1 MLVKLSIPEG
11 VSYKHCQMMMFQA
24 CYLAGTATA
33 GQTTF
38 SNLSTYGSIID
49 AVTGAGISILDNS
62 KAGGWISDTTWT
74 NVEVLTTTG
83 QNVHPFLTMY
93 TSTGKSDYPYAFV
106 QMIAMSTTA
115 TVSSSM
121 TVNNSYNISYQPQ
134 ITVGLAEDLTS
145 AFAPNSTGYDASTN
159 SYRYHRGYAGHATS
173 SLNANGAKISNVK
186 NYHNQLTTNRV
197 MWNFHQTDSNPS
209 GGTSTKCTFYISINA
224 EQFTIYQLPFD
235 GTTDSDYSATEN
247 LWGGGMMHYG
257 TRTTQGWEDGYSDN
271 PSWTLLSYYRPE
283 PGKDY
288 GAYWTTMRQNNPWTS
303 PSEGVVSLTQT
314 LQSATFG
321 RNPISNRKYYSPT
334 YISTRQNG
342 YDSSG
347 DTYYDKIY
355 PYASQYGYETLTGT
369 ASNGSGWSTL
379 NSKSSTVAD
388 SNWGTTA
395 STYDSSVRGQLPMFR
410 GALESAPP
418 GSQANGSNGN
428 NTYIFNTPVVDPNTG
443 LVAPPAL
450 PIMIQAANGVN
461 SGGQLKGLMY
471 GGQIPNTSYLDTIR
485 TKEAK
490 YSINGSLFIP
500 IHFGPCN
507 WDSSTQYN
515 LQRGVDIMWLG
526 V

>member
-11 VSYKHCQMMMFQA
+11 VSYKHCQIMMFQA

-38 SNLSTYGSIID
+38 SNLATYGSVIN

-62 KAGGWISDTTWT
+62 KAGGWTSDTTWT
-74 NVEVLTTTG
+74 NVEQLGTGG
-83 QNVHPFLTMY
+83 QNFHPILTMY

-106 QMIAMSTTA
+106 QMIATSTA
-115 TVSSSM
+115 YTVTGAGSV
-121 TVNNSYNISYQPQ
+121 TNSYNISYQPQ

-145 AFAPNSTGYDASTN
+145 AFSPNSQGYDSNTSA
-159 SYRYHRGYAGHATS
+159 YRYHRGYAGHATAGVY
-173 SLNANGAKISNVK
+173 ANGAKISSVK
-186 NYHNQLTTNRV
+186 NYHNELTTNKV
-197 MWNFHQTDSNPS
+197 MWNFNQSVSNPS

-235 GTTDSDYSATEN
+235 GTTDSDYSATTN
-247 LWGGGMMHYG
+247 LWCGGMMHYG

-283 PGKDY
+283 PNRDY

-303 PSEGVVSLTQT
+303 PSAGVVSLNQT
-314 LQSATFG
+314 LQVTYTG
-321 RNPISNRKYYSPT
+321 RNPISNRKYWSSSYTSNRT
-334 YISTRQNG
+334 SNQDN
-342 YDSSG
+342 SG

-355 PYASQYGYETLTGT
+355 PYVSSIGYENLYGT
-369 ASNGSGWSTL
+369 SPQGYGWSNMT
-379 NSKSSTVAD
+379 NKTTGVAD
-388 SNWGTTA
+388 SNWAGTTG
-395 STYDSSVRGQLPMFR
+395 SYESSVRCQLPMFR

-418 GSQANGSNGN
+418 NSNSGSSN

-450 PIMIQAANGVN
+450 PIMIQASNGVN

-471 GGQIPNTSYLDTIR
+471 GGQIPNTSYLDTVR

-500 IHFGPCN
+500 IHFGTGMVG
-507 WDSSTQYN
+507 TQYN
-515 LQRGVDIMWLG
+515 TSRGVDIMWLG

>member
-38 SNLSTYGSIID
+38 SNLATYGSIIN

-62 KAGGWISDTTWT
+62 KAGGWTSDTTWT
-74 NVEVLTTTG
+74 NVETLTTTA
-83 QNVHPFLTMY
+83 QNFHPILTMY

-106 QMIAMSTTA
+106 QMIATSTSA
-115 TVSSSM
+115 TVSSAM
-121 TVNNSYNISYQPQ
+121 GINGNYNISYQPQ

-145 AFAPNSTGYDASTN
+145 AFAPNSTGYDASTS
-159 SYRYHRGYAGHATS
+159 SYRYHRGYAGHGTS
-173 SLNANGAKISNVK
+173 SLNANHAKICNVK
-186 NYHNQLTTNRV
+186 NYHNELTSNKV
-197 MWNFHQTDSNPS
+197 MWNFNQTYSQPS
-209 GGTSTKCTFYISINA
+209 GYTSTKCTFYISINA

-235 GTTDSDYSATEN
+235 GTTDNDYSATTN
-247 LWGGGMMHYG
+247 IWGGGMMHYG

-271 PSWTLLSYYRPE
+271 PSWTLMSYYRPA
-283 PGKDY
+283 PGYDY

-303 PSEGVVSLTQT
+303 PSAGVVSLNQT
-314 LQSATFG
+314 LQASSYG
-321 RNPISNRKYYSPT
+321 RNPISNRKFYSSSFT
-334 YISTRQNG
+334 SSRTSS

-355 PYASQYGYETLTGT
+355 PYASQYGYESLYGTSQSGTGWSNLSNKNTGVTDNTWTGT
-369 ASNGSGWSTL
+369 T
-379 NSKSSTVAD
+379 SS
-388 SNWGTTA
+388 
-395 STYDSSVRGQLPMFR
+395 YESSVRCQLPMFR
-410 GALESAPP
+410 GALESAPLN
-418 GSQANGSNGN
+418 SQAYSGN
-428 NTYIFNTPVVDPNTG
+428 PTYIFNTPVVDPNTG

-450 PIMIQAANGVN
+450 PIMIQASNGVN

-471 GGQIPNTSYLDTIR
+471 GGQIPNTSYLDTVR

-507 WDSSTQYN
+507 WSPSTQYN
-515 LQRGVDIMWLG
+515 PARGVDIMWLG

>member
-62 KAGGWISDTTWT
+62 KAGGWTSDTTWT
-74 NVEVLTTTG
+74 NVETFTTAG
-83 QNVHPFLTMY
+83 QSFHPMLTMY
-93 TSTGKSDYPYAFV
+93 TNTGKADYPYSFV
-106 QMIAMSTTA
+106 QMIATSTA
-115 TVSSSM
+115 HTVSSTINFSNAYSIM
-121 TVNNSYNISYQPQ
+121 YQPQ
-134 ITVGLAEDLTS
+134 ITVGLAEDLTT
-145 AFAPNSTGYDASTN
+145 AFAPNSAGYDAATAA
-159 SYRYHRGYAGHATS
+159 YRYHRGYAGHATS
-173 SLNANGAKISNVK
+173 AQHANGAKISNVK
-186 NYHNQLTTNRV
+186 NYHGDLTGNKV
-197 MWNFHQTDSNPS
+197 MWNFHQSDMTPSN
-209 GGTSTKCTFYISINA
+209 GTSTKCTFYISINA
-224 EQFTIYQLPFD
+224 EQFTMYQLPFD
-235 GTTDSDYSATEN
+235 GTTDSDYSTTAN

-283 PGKDY
+283 AGRDF

-303 PSEGVVSLTQT
+303 PSAGVVSLNQT
-314 LQSATFG
+314 LQTNTYG
-321 RNPISNRKYYSPT
+321 RNPISNRKYYSASFT
-334 YISTRQNG
+334 SSRTSS
-342 YDSSG
+342 YDVSG
-347 DTYYDKIY
+347 DTYNDKIY
-355 PYASQYGYETLTGT
+355 PFGAGNGYDTINGT
-369 ASNGSGWSTL
+369 SPSGVGWSTL
-379 NSKSSTVAD
+379 TSKTTGVAD
-388 SNWGTTA
+388 SSWTGSA
-395 STYDSSVRGQLPMFR
+395 QTYDSSVKCQLPMFR

-418 GSQANGSNGN
+418 GGQASSGN

-450 PIMIQAANGVN
+450 PIMIQASNGVN

-471 GGQIPNTSYLDTIR
+471 GGQIPNTSYLDTVR

-507 WDSSTQYN
+507 WDSSAQYSQ
-515 LQRGVDIMWLG
+515 QRGVDIMWLG

>member
-1 MLVKLSIPEG
+1 
-11 VSYKHCQMMMFQA
+11 MMFQA

-38 SNLSTYGSIID
+38 SNLATYGSVIN

-62 KAGGWISDTTWT
+62 KAGGWTSDTTWT
-74 NVEVLTTTG
+74 NVELLGTG
-83 QNVHPFLTMY
+83 AQNFHPILTMY

-106 QMIAMSTTA
+106 QMIATNTSVAVSGTTY
-115 TVSSSM
+115 VD
-121 TVNNSYNISYQPQ
+121 NSYNIAYQPQ

-145 AFAPNSTGYDASTN
+145 AFAPNSQGYDSATN
-159 SYRYHRGYAGHATS
+159 SYRYHRGYAGHATGGV
-173 SLNANGAKISNVK
+173 NGNHAKISNVK
-186 NYHNQLTTNRV
+186 NYHSQIASNKV
-197 MWNFHQTDSNPS
+197 MWNFHQTDSTPS

-224 EQFTIYQLPFD
+224 EQFSIYQLPFD
-235 GTTDSDYSATEN
+235 GTTDNDYSAIAN

-271 PSWTLLSYYRPE
+271 PSWTLLSYYRPD
-283 PGKDY
+283 PGYDY

-303 PSEGVVSLTQT
+303 PSAGVVSLNQT
-314 LQSATFG
+314 MQGSTYG
-321 RNPISNRKYYSPT
+321 RNPISNRKWWSGSYTS
-334 YISTRQNG
+334 SRG
-342 YDSSG
+342 SSYDNSG

-355 PYASQYGYETLTGT
+355 PFGAYNGADQLTGT
-369 ASNGSGWSTL
+369 SNNGSGWSSLT
-379 NSKSSTVAD
+379 NKTTGVAD
-388 SNWGTTA
+388 STWSGTTT
-395 STYDSSVRGQLPMFR
+395 TYDTSIRCQLPMFR
-410 GALESAPP
+410 GALESAAP
-418 GSQANGSNGN
+418 GGQGSNS
-428 NTYIFNTPVVDPNTG
+428 TYIFNTPVVDPNTG

-450 PIMIQAANGVN
+450 PIMIQASNGVN

-471 GGQIPNTSYLDTIR
+471 GGQIPNTSYLDTVR

-507 WDSSTQYN
+507 WSPSVQYG

>member
-38 SNLSTYGSIID
+38 SNLATYGSIIN

-62 KAGGWISDTTWT
+62 KAGGWTSDTTWT
-74 NVEVLTTTG
+74 NVETLTTAA
-83 QNVHPFLTMY
+83 QSFNPILTMY

-106 QMIAMSTTA
+106 QMIATSTSTT
-115 TVSSSM
+115 VSG
-121 TVNNSYNISYQPQ
+121 TTYLDNSYNIMYQPQ

-145 AFAPNSTGYDASTN
+145 AFSPNSQGFDAGTQT
-159 SYRYHRGYAGHATS
+159 YRYARGSAGHATS
-173 SLNANGAKISNVK
+173 SLNANHAKISNVK
-186 NYHNQLTTNRV
+186 NYHNQMASNKV
-197 MWNFHQTDSNPS
+197 MWNFHQTDSTPT

-224 EQFTIYQLPFD
+224 EQFSIYQLPFD
-235 GTTDSDYSATEN
+235 GTTDSDYSALAN

-271 PSWTLLSYYRPE
+271 PSWTLMSYYRPD
-283 PGKDY
+283 PGRDY

-303 PSEGVVSLTQT
+303 PSAGVVSLNQT
-314 LQSATFG
+314 IQEYPFG
-321 RNPISNRKYYSPT
+321 RNPISNRKYYSSV
-334 YISTRQNG
+334 YASTRQSN
-342 YDSSG
+342 YDNSG

-355 PYASQYGYETLTGT
+355 PYASQYGYESLTGT
-369 ASNGSGWSTL
+369 STNGAGWSSMSNKNTG
-379 NSKSSTVAD
+379 VAD
-388 SNWGTTA
+388 STWGGNT
-395 STYDSSVRGQLPMFR
+395 SSYESSVRCQLPMFR
-410 GALESAPP
+410 GALESASP
-418 GSQANGSNGN
+418 GAQSNGN
-428 NTYIFNTPVVDPNTG
+428 GNPTYIFNTPVVDPNTG

-450 PIMIQAANGVN
+450 PIMIQASNGVN

-507 WDSSTQYN
+507 WESSTQYN
-515 LQRGVDIMWLG
+515 TQRGVDIMWLG

>member
-38 SNLSTYGSIID
+38 SNLATYGSIIN

-62 KAGGWISDTTWT
+62 KAGGWTSDTTWT
-74 NVEVLTTTG
+74 NVETLTTTA
-83 QNVHPFLTMY
+83 QSFHPILTMY
-93 TSTGKSDYPYAFV
+93 TTTGKSDYPYAFV
-106 QMIAMSTTA
+106 QMIATSTA
-115 TVSSSM
+115 YTVSGG
-121 TVNNSYNISYQPQ
+121 VGVDNNYNISYQPQ

-145 AFAPNSTGYDASTN
+145 AFDPKSQGYDASTS
-159 SYRYHRGYAGHATS
+159 SYRYHRGYAGHATGGVY
-173 SLNANGAKISNVK
+173 ANHAKISNVK
-186 NYHNQLTTNRV
+186 NHHQYLTSNKV
-197 MWNFHQTDSNPS
+197 MWNFHQFDSTPS
-209 GGTSTKCTFYISINA
+209 NGTSTKCTFYISINA

-235 GTTDSDYSATEN
+235 GTTDNDYSAIAN

-271 PSWTLLSYYRPE
+271 PSWTLLSYYRPD
-283 PGKDY
+283 PGYDY

-303 PSEGVVSLTQT
+303 PSAGVVSLNQT
-314 LQSATFG
+314 LQDTTYG
-321 RNPISNRKYYSPT
+321 RNPISNRKYYSST
-334 YISTRQNG
+334 YTSTRQYA
-342 YDSSG
+342 YDNSG
-347 DTYYDKIY
+347 DTYWDKIN
-355 PYASQYGYETLTGT
+355 PFASRNGYESLAGTSSNGYGWSNITNKNTGVADSSWTGT
-369 ASNGSGWSTL
+369 ANTYE
-379 NSKSSTVAD
+379 
-388 SNWGTTA
+388 TTI
-395 STYDSSVRGQLPMFR
+395 RCQLPMFR
-410 GALESAPP
+410 GSLESAPP
-418 GSQANGSNGN
+418 GNPSYSGN

-450 PIMIQAANGVN
+450 PIMIQASNGVN

-471 GGQIPNTSYLDTIR
+471 GGQIPNTSYLDTVR

-507 WDSSTQYN
+507 WESSAQYS
-515 LQRGVDIMWLG
+515 LQRGVDMMWLG

>member
-38 SNLSTYGSIID
+38 SNLSTYGSIIN

-62 KAGGWISDTTWT
+62 KAGGWTSDATWT
-74 NVEVLTTTG
+74 NVDAFTTAT
-83 QNVHPFLTMY
+83 QNFNPMLTMY

-106 QMIAMSTTA
+106 QMIATSTA
-115 TVSSSM
+115 YTVSGG
-121 TVNNSYNISYQPQ
+121 TGVDNNYNISYQPQ

-145 AFAPNSTGYDASTN
+145 AFAPNSQGFDASTQ
-159 SYRYHRGYAGHATS
+159 SYRYHRGYGGHGTS
-173 SLNANGAKISNVK
+173 SLYANHAKISHVK
-186 NYHNQLTTNRV
+186 NYQQSMSSNRV
-197 MWNFHQTDSNPS
+197 MWNFHQFDNSPS
-209 GGTSTKCTFYISINA
+209 GGASTKCTFYISINA

-235 GTTDSDYSATEN
+235 GTTDSDYSATAN

-271 PSWTLLSYYRPE
+271 PSWTLLSYYRPD
-283 PGKDY
+283 PDRDY

-303 PSEGVVSLTQT
+303 PSAGVVSLNQT
-314 LQSATFG
+314 LQVTYPG
-321 RNPISNRKYYSPT
+321 RNPISNRKYWSSSYTSNRT
-334 YISTRQNG
+334 SN
-342 YDSSG
+342 YDNSG

-355 PYASQYGYETLTGT
+355 PFASQYGYENLYGT
-369 ASNGSGWSTL
+369 SSNAYGWSQMT
-379 NSKSSTVAD
+379 NKNTGSAD
-388 SNWGTTA
+388 SNWTGTTT
-395 STYDSSVRGQLPMFR
+395 SYESSIRCQLPMFR
-410 GALESAPP
+410 GALESASA
-418 GSQANGSNGN
+418 GGQGSNS
-428 NTYIFNTPVVDPNTG
+428 TYIFNTPVVDPNTG

-450 PIMIQAANGVN
+450 PIMIQASNGVN

-471 GGQIPNTSYLDTIR
+471 GGQIPNTSYLDTVR

-507 WDSSTQYN
+507 WSPSTQYN
-515 LQRGVDIMWLG
+515 QARGVDIMWLG